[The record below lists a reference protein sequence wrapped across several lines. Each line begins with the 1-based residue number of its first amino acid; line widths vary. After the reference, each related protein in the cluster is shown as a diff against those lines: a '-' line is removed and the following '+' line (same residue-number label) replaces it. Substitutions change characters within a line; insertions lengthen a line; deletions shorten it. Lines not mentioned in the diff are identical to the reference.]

1 MLLFT
6 KMFTELG
13 VDVTRNVENGKTI
26 FVETKEEA
34 VKLTQ
39 KVGYFYPIFDN
50 KKNQIGY
57 GIPK

>member
-1 MLLFT
+1 ME
-6 KMFTELG
+6 KMFTDTGLE
-13 VDVTRNVENGKTI
+13 VTEFVKNERTK

-39 KVGYFYPIFDN
+39 RVGYFYPILDVR
-50 KKNQIGY
+50 KNIIGY